1 MRAADII
8 TKKRDGKE
16 LSDQEI
22 FWFIEQYTA
31 GEIPDYQAS
40 AWLMAVY
47 FRGMS
52 PHETAV
58 LTDAM
63 AQSGETLDP
72 HVIAPRTV
80 DKHSS
85 GGVGDK
91 TTLVVGPIVAS
102 TGLPVAKM
110 SGRGLGFTGGTLDK
124 LESIPGFDVSLDS
137 QELLTQVKEIGLV
150 VASQTAQ
157 LAPADGKLYALR
169 DVTGT
174 VDSLPLIA
182 SSIMSKKL
190 AGGSDAI
197 VLDVKVG
204 SGAFMTTVETARE
217 LAEMMV
223 DIGERN
229 GREVT
234 ALLSDMNQP
243 LGRAVG
249 NALEVKESIE
259 TLRGKGPADFTEHC
273 LVIAAHMLFL
283 GDKAKSVDAARELAE
298 KRLRDGSALEKFT
311 AMVERQARDTAV
323 VDDPDAHLEHATF
336 VESLPAPNA
345 GYIAEI
351 NAREVGLTTV
361 MLGGGREKKGDPIDH
376 AVGIV
381 VHKNVGDAVDAGE
394 AVLTIHANSRRKLE
408 EARTR
413 LEQAVEISEDP
424 VEALPIFY
432 DVVSTRDISS

>member
-1 MRAADII
+1 MRAAEII
-8 TKKRDGKE
+8 TKKRDGQE

-22 FWFIEQYTA
+22 HWFIEKYTA

-124 LESIPGFDVSLDS
+124 LESIPGFDVSLDR
-137 QELLTQVKEIGLV
+137 QELLKQVKEIGLV
-150 VASQTAQ
+150 IASQTAQ

-190 AGGSDAI
+190 AGGNDAI

-243 LGRAVG
+243 LGCAVG

-259 TLRGKGPADFTEHC
+259 TLRGNGPADFTEHC

-283 GDKAKSVDAARELAE
+283 GNKAQNVDAARTLAE
-298 KRLRDGSALEKFT
+298 TQLQNGAALEKFVE
-311 AMVERQARDTAV
+311 MVAYQGGDTAV

-336 VESLPAPNA
+336 VESLPAPEA
-345 GYIAEI
+345 GYLAAIE
-351 NAREVGLTTV
+351 AREIGLTTV

-381 VHKNVGDAVDAGE
+381 VHKQVGDAVKVGE
-394 AVLTIHANSRRKLE
+394 PVLTIHANTHKNLE
-408 EARTR
+408 EARAR
-413 LEQAVEISEDP
+413 LQQAIRFSAEP
-424 VEALPIFY
+424 VEPLPLFY
-432 DVVSTRDISS
+432 DVVSTRDI

>member
-8 TKKRDGKE
+8 TKKRDGQE

-22 FWFIEQYTA
+22 YWFIENYTA

-110 SGRGLGFTGGTLDK
+110 SGRGLGFTGGTVDK
-124 LESIPGFDVSLDS
+124 LESIPGFDVSLDG
-137 QELLTQVKEIGLV
+137 EDLLNQVRDIGLV
-150 VASQTAQ
+150 IASQTAQ

-190 AGGSDAI
+190 AGGNDAI

-229 GREVT
+229 RREVT

-259 TLRGKGPADFTEHC
+259 TLRGDGPADFTEHC
-273 LVIAAHMLFL
+273 LVVAAHMLFL
-283 GDKAKSVDAARELAE
+283 GDKAETVDTARELAE
-298 KRLRDGSALEKFT
+298 RRLHDGSALEKFVQ
-311 AMVERQARDTAV
+311 MVDRQGGKTAV
-323 VDDPDAHLEHATF
+323 VDDPDAHLEQAAF
-336 VESLPAPNA
+336 VESLLAPKA
-345 GYIAEI
+345 GYVAKID
-351 NAREVGLTTV
+351 AREVGLTAV
-361 MLGGGREKKGDPIDH
+361 MLGGGREKKDDPIDH

-381 VHKNVGDAVDAGE
+381 VHKRVGDTVDAGE
-394 AVLTIHANSRRKLE
+394 AVLTIHANSEDRLN

-413 LEQAVEISEDP
+413 LEQAIEIPADP
-424 VEALPIFY
+424 VEPLPIFY
-432 DVVSTRDISS
+432 DVVSTRDIQS